1 MRIPTANVIVGFNR
15 EVMDRLFT
23 AGSTYKNLIKEL
35 TLSGTENVLLFDSQ
49 ANPNFISFEHNLGM
63 GKGMNMKLTLI
74 DPKGEFE
81 KRFLSD
87 NVVKTIA
94 GFSYNDDQN
103 ATDGVDPLEN
113 SINLDMKKSARLYD
127 KQFYSDLALELE
139 RSKGSKELYVA
150 YGAGENLDLW
160 SGPHRTVLTG
170 ADLSLKGA
178 RKINLTLT
186 PTANAIQMS
195 QRRGAYNEEV
205 NLDLAGLTM
214 RFTGIS
220 KKIKFNNIPDQKP
233 AYYPLEYY
241 NFKKYDKKQIKEQ
254 SDHITSTLKKA
265 DFGVVASEL
274 ENFDFHSIV
283 IDTLR
288 SYIQKATNNPNVIV
302 LLPNINIICRTLIK
316 TAALNTRAGVIATHV
331 ASKLLMGGMIANSQS
346 LKFDPVW
353 TSLGYKEQFVTN
365 FLSEL
370 GLDMHIV
377 FRDLIHSA
385 SQSGT
390 KTIPYTSIAKK
401 RNYEKTTNANQRFK
415 ERYDVTDFYATLEK
429 ASNKGIPNHAE
440 AVKSVIDKILKHSK
454 EDYQL
459 EYAIFSE
466 TDTKVLDYWSNGSSQ
481 GNLDTLQNYPPFGGY
496 STFNTQKE
504 AIIVGDQ
511 TLIRDYLYGKAN
523 LAALKDTASAYQEAA
538 TLSKESQEKHMQK
551 AEAHKNDDPLSS
563 WSAFGIGK
571 LKAFG
576 EIGSAL
582 ADAATSGLTQA
593 EENLAVSAQQDYEN
607 SLIASLK
614 TIPLHP
620 LDSILADEDYQT
632 SIRNIVSPKIKGSG
646 PFGDISDV
654 PDDFAFDSKDIA
666 PDLETFARDEG
677 VSIFRY
683 NTPNPNILDMK
694 FKFGAIYLAQL
705 KAGFQKVITNKT
717 SFVAEGILPIG
728 VGSLPIRTVG
738 AALAYLRQ
746 KDIAAGLGEGE
757 ARKDI
762 LTELAGKISLD
773 VQKELNVNNSTEA
786 ANAVALLLDKGS
798 NDKYKGTIEIDQL
811 LDGNPQAIMT
821 DFMQGMYRKALQM
834 TITTL
839 PAFHLSNIWTINSP
853 CLVFAQDAA
862 IHQSNA
868 LERTLMNSFFSGL
881 YRIVAFKHTIN
892 TSKSE
897 SSFSIVKNAITYKE
911 KEEDNE

>member
-113 SINLDMKKSARLYD
+113 SINRDMQKSASLYD

-254 SDHITSTLKKA
+254 SDHITSTLKSA
-265 DFGVVASEL
+265 GFGIVASEL

-459 EYAIFSE
+459 QYAIFSE

-551 AEAHKNDDPLSS
+551 AEALVQKAEANPSFY
-563 WSAFGIGK
+563 AFN
-571 LKAFG
+571 
-576 EIGSAL
+576 
-582 ADAATSGLTQA
+582 SGANKYQSTDLDLTNLQIQTQ
-593 EENLAVSAQQDYEN
+593 ENLAVSAQQDHKNIHN
-607 SLIASLK
+607 SLLNIL
-614 TIPLHP
+614 PLHP
-620 LDSILADEDYQT
+620 LDSILANEDYQRG
-632 SIRNIVSPKIKGSG
+632 IQDIVNPKVKGSG

-654 PDDFAFDSKDIA
+654 PDDFAFDSEDIA
-666 PDLETFARDEG
+666 PDLETFARNEG

-694 FKFGAIYLAQL
+694 FKFAGIYLAQL

-839 PAFHLSNIWTINSP
+839 PAFHLANIWTINSP
-853 CLVFAQDAA
+853 CLVFAQDAV

-868 LERTLMNSFFSGL
+868 PERTLMNSFFSGL